1 MSAIWELTKSH
12 KLFTVE
18 EQQTVAEAA
27 SVMADQNIGAA
38 PVLRNGELVGIFSER
53 DIMKRVVAKAMDPQS
68 TKVGQVMSKD
78 VLTVGPQE
86 SLENCM
92 VLMKTHGVRHLP
104 IVDAG
109 ELVGVVSLRD
119 VLLHEVDE
127 MDGEVRAMRAY
138 IQSGT

>member
-1 MSAIWELTKSH
+1 MSAICELTKAGR
-12 KLFTVE
+12 LFTVD

-27 SVMADQNIGAA
+27 RIMADQNIGAA
-38 PVLRNGELVGIFSER
+38 PVLRDGELVGIFSER
-53 DIMKRVVAKAMDPQS
+53 DIMKRVVAKALDPQL
-68 TKVGQVMSKD
+68 TKVGHVMSTD
-78 VLTVGPQE
+78 VLTVAPQE

-104 IVDAG
+104 IVEEG
-109 ELVGVVSLRD
+109 KLVGVVSLRD

-138 IQSGT
+138 IQSCA